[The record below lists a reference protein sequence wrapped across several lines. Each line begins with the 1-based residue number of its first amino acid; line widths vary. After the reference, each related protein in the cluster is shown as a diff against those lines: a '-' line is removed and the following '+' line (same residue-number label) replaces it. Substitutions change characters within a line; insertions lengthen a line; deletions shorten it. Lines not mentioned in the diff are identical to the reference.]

1 MIYIAKV
8 VTNTVHNSTYIH
20 LLTMRHVTEKV
31 GVIAIDLSNAATSIC
46 RNLLLGK
53 QKAYGLSESAIRLA
67 RSYLSEWKQHVKY
80 SSIYSDWLPVW
91 CEVRQGS
98 LLRPLLINI
107 FINDITDVIVN
118 IATLR
123 L

>member
-1 MIYIAKV
+1 
-8 VTNTVHNSTYIH
+8 
-20 LLTMRHVTEKV
+20 MRHVTEKV
-31 GVIAIDLSNAATSIC
+31 GVIAFDLSNAFTSIC
-46 RNLLLGK
+46 RNLLLAK
-53 QKAYGLSESAIRLA
+53 QKAYGLSESAIRLV

-80 SSIYSDWLPVW
+80 SSTYSDWLPVW
-91 CEVRQGS
+91 CGVPQGS
-98 LLRPLLINI
+98 LLRPLLFNI